1 MQCYSDSRA
10 DRTALAPVTDTAPAM
25 LAADERLTRNCQLRV
40 TVTSRSIHLRADFG
54 TVRHVAFITSV
65 LSVFVVY
72 VAVHLRASSTGDSN
86 IHRCWLVKIL
96 LVAVNYRERKC
107 NCKVEAIP
115 QRYQMICELR

>member
-1 MQCYSDSRA
+1 MTRVL
-10 DRTALAPVTDTAPAM
+10 TGPALARVTDTVPTM
-25 LAADERLTRNCQLRV
+25 LAADERLTRNCRLRV

-65 LSVFVVY
+65 LSVLVVY
-72 VAVHLRASSTGDSN
+72 VAVHLRASSNGN
-86 IHRCWLVKIL
+86 IHRCWVVKIL

-115 QRYQMICELR
+115 QRYQMICELQ